1 MAANTN
7 PKPGAASQTIDV
19 LMEISRLLNTGL
31 DEETMA
37 ICLRLCE
44 SGVNPEALAEVIR
57 ELRRETANIKV
68 ADLTAAS
75 GDINTGRG

>member
-1 MAANTN
+1 MAANPN
-7 PKPGAASQTIDV
+7 QKSAAASQTIDI

-57 ELRRETANIKV
+57 ELRRETANIK
-68 ADLTAAS
+68 
-75 GDINTGRG
+75 